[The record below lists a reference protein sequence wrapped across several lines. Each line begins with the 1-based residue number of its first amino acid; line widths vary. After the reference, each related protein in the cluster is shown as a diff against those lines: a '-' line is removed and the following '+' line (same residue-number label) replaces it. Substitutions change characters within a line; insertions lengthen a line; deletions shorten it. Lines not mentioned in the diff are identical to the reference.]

1 MTTKHQ
7 MQITKDA
14 SNKKL
19 VLTREFDAEPK
30 TVWQAYTTSKM
41 LDQWWAPRPWKAE
54 TKSMDFKEGGTWLY
68 AMVGPEGEKHWA
80 KATYGKI
87 NAPEFFTVSDMFCD
101 EQGNPTPGMPQM
113 DWRVEFSKTAAGTKV
128 TTYITFASEED
139 LQKIVEMGFEQG
151 IAMAADNLDELL
163 AK

>member
-7 MQITKDA
+7 MQITKDP

-19 VLTREFDAEPK
+19 VLTREFNAEPK
-30 TVWQAYTTSKM
+30 TVWQAYTTSEM

-80 KATYGKI
+80 KVAYEKI
-87 NAPEFFTVSDMFCD
+87 NAPEFFTGKDLFCD
-101 EQGNPTPGMPQM
+101 EQGNPAPGMPQM

-128 TTYITFASEED
+128 TTYITFPSEED

-163 AK
+163 GK